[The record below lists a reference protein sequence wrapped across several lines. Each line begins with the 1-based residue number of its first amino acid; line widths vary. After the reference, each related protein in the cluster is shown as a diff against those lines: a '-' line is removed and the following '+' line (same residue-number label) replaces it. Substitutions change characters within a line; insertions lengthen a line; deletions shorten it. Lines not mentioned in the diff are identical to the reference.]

1 MCPKQDENIG
11 CPVSKT
17 LLRWAVLQEQIL
29 QEYLVP
35 GDPKVLV
42 RWVRSVGKSHT
53 SRPGSWLRVVLAS
66 GSVLSYDFCVQD
78 GHLGTK
84 THSLTSS
91 CPLCSHWIFARQSWG
106 CGEGPFLCWASLSST
121 GTLPGG
127 LGGKRCASLPREE
140 IQPGTPSLDGLLVG
154 YYNKLTLF
162 VHLWILTKFC
172 ICSSQLQ
179 KLLRV

>member
-1 MCPKQDENIG
+1 MRTLDVLCPKHCCDGLYCRSRSCRSILCQGTQRCWWGGLEVRVKATHPG
-11 CPVSKT
+11 LGLGWGWCWLVALSSLMTFVSKT
-17 LLRWAVLQEQIL
+17 GIYPL
-29 QEYLVP
+29 
-35 GDPKVLV
+35 K
-42 RWVRSVGKSHT
+42 HT
-53 SRPGSWLRVVLAS
+53 AWPAP
-66 GSVLSYDFCVQD
+66 VLSVPTESL
-78 GHLGTK
+78 LGK
-84 THSLTSS
+84 AEVVERDPSS
-91 CPLCSHWIFARQSWG
+91 A
-106 CGEGPFLCWASLSST
+106 GPLSST

-140 IQPGTPSLDGLLVG
+140 IQPGTPSLGGLLVG